1 MEYEL
6 MQIINKAENIKG
18 HGTELISVYVPA
30 NQQVYLTIARLQD
43 ELVQAER
50 IQSKSTKTNI
60 KEGLTKI
67 INRIKEYREIK
78 NGIILLY
85 GNGTLLVY
93 EPKIPINV
101 NIYSCDSK
109 FKLNPLYDMAKPQKK
124 YCLLVMDGKEATI
137 AMINGSDVTILKY
150 MESLVP
156 SKTNA
161 GGQSAARYHRVIEQ
175 AIKEFYNRIASLINE
190 EYKSRKFDSIIIGG
204 SGFSK
209 DSFIKEKLLNYQI
222 SIKGVLDTGYT
233 DEAGIYELINNAKE
247 IFKNDTIG
255 MESELLTK
263 FKALAVKN
271 QALFGDSAIN
281 NLSKAKKI
289 IISDK
294 MIPIINIDNQTAEI
308 TVVSSE
314 HQLGKEFLIY
324 AKGIGICD

>member
-1 MEYEL
+1 M
-6 MQIINKAENIKG
+6 
-18 HGTELISVYVPA
+18 
-30 NQQVYLTIARLQD
+30 
-43 ELVQAER
+43 
-50 IQSKSTKTNI
+50 
-60 KEGLTKI
+60 
-67 INRIKEYREIK
+67 
-78 NGIILLY
+78 
-85 GNGTLLVY
+85 
-93 EPKIPINV
+93 
-101 NIYSCDSK
+101 
-109 FKLNPLYDMAKPQKK
+109 
-124 YCLLVMDGKEATI
+124 
-137 AMINGSDVTILKY
+137 
-150 MESLVP
+150 
-156 SKTNA
+156 
-161 GGQSAARYHRVIEQ
+161 
-175 AIKEFYNRIASLINE
+175 
-190 EYKSRKFDSIIIGG
+190 
-204 SGFSK
+204 
-209 DSFIKEKLLNYQI
+209 
-222 SIKGVLDTGYT
+222 DTGYT